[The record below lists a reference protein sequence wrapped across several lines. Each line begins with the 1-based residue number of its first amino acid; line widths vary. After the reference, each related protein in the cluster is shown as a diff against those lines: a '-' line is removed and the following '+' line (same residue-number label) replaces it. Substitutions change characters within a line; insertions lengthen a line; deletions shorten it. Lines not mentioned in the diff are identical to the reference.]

1 MRQKNRQQKDYCVF
15 FLYFFLVLDGRD
27 GQRRWHVSDPWE
39 GRASDGHFGDP
50 FCSVAFMLL
59 CFFFPFLL
67 NLYIEAGLVYRTL
80 SLQKDRVG
88 ILGQKGQESRTFPRN
103 CPNGGRM
110 SLLQSPSLFCLIF
123 LRLLLSDEE
132 QLKLESLRSL
142 TADELCAGWPE
153 VLQDNPKAST
163 QSGDLS
169 RFKGDHSQKRHKT
182 EKDCI

>member
-1 MRQKNRQQKDYCVF
+1 MDSDADTSATPGKDAPRTVNLATRSVPLRLCCSVF
-15 FLYFFLVLDGRD
+15 FFL
-27 GQRRWHVSDPWE
+27 
-39 GRASDGHFGDP
+39 
-50 FCSVAFMLL
+50 
-59 CFFFPFLL
+59 FLL

-88 ILGQKGQESRTFPRN
+88 NPGQKGQESRTFPRN

-142 TADELCAGWPE
+142 TSDELCAGWPE

-169 RFKGDHSQKRHKT
+169 RFKGDHSHKRHKT